1 MIISEM
7 ETYNVEM
14 KMSANGKNIRP
25 ENLLSV
31 RKNTLI
37 LQRQAKSNKK
47 KSEFLGIGM
56 LAMNSIKNMI
66 SSQNNTKVE
75 TKTNWITG
83 DITKF
88 DFDEEL
94 VNEDESSKRL
104 YRIFVTIAF
113 LLLISA
119 TILTVQYSLLRL
131 VRLHCKYLQKL
142 VIACSMGLSE
152 TPL

>member
-1 MIISEM
+1 
-7 ETYNVEM
+7 M
-14 KMSANGKNIRP
+14 KMSACGKNIRP

-31 RKNTLI
+31 RRNTLI
-37 LQRQAKSNKK
+37 LQRHAKSNKN
-47 KSEFLGIGM
+47 KSDFSGIGM
-56 LAMNSIKNMI
+56 LAMNSIKNMNFL
-66 SSQNNTKVE
+66 QNNRKVE
-75 TKTNWITG
+75 TKANWITG
-83 DITKF
+83 DVTKF

-131 VRLHCKYLQKL
+131 VRLHCKYLL
-142 VIACSMGLSE
+142 
-152 TPL
+152 

>member
-1 MIISEM
+1 M
-7 ETYNVEM
+7 ETYNKEM
-14 KMSANGKNIRP
+14 KMSACGKNIRP

-47 KSEFLGIGM
+47 KSDLFGIGM
-56 LAMNSIKNMI
+56 LAMNNIRNMNN
-66 SSQNNTKVE
+66 SQNNVKVA

-104 YRIFVTIAF
+104 YKMFVTIAF

-119 TILTVQYSLLRL
+119 TILTVQYSLLR
-131 VRLHCKYLQKL
+131 
-142 VIACSMGLSE
+142 
-152 TPL
+152 